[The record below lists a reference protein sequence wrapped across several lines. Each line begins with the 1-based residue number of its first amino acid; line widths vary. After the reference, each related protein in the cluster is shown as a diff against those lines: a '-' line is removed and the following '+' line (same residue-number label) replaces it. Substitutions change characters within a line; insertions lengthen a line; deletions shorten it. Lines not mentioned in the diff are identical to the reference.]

1 MLVTAVF
8 RLCSCS
14 SPCCCMAELFTLH
27 LIMLDNGTE
36 SDIMEIQER
45 REKMMLEQNDLI
57 AIRKIMKE
65 EITESEKRTDARFE
79 ESENLILEELER
91 TRSILEKEIAQVQKN
106 LDEIS
111 QYYRITKLENDN
123 TALLLKMIDEL
134 SRRIENLEKKTA

>member
-1 MLVTAVF
+1 
-8 RLCSCS
+8 
-14 SPCCCMAELFTLH
+14 
-27 LIMLDNGTE
+27 
-36 SDIMEIQER
+36 
-45 REKMMLEQNDLI
+45 MMLEQNDLI